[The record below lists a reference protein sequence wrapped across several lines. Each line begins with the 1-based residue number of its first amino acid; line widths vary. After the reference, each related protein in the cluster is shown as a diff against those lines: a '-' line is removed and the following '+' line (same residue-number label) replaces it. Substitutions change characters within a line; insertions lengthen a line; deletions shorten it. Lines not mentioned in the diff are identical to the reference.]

1 MRFYGGDASPAAC
14 PRGAVTLGLE
24 PDPLFTNISG
34 GERVLRSLS
43 DLSLPECLSPLATA
57 TERPIGFRHRTLPIC
72 AVQYP
77 IERNDPDGAQLLYNF
92 ATCVCGAAASWEEDA
107 IIRLAVERIRQAA
120 PEGRVLCAVS
130 GGVDSAVCAR
140 LASMAVGDRLMCVF
154 VDTGLFRQGEPEN
167 VISTF
172 MDSPGTCGGAC
183 GCQRGLPA
191 RPLRRAQPG

>member
-1 MRFYGGDASPAAC
+1 MPDAP
-14 PRGAVTLGLE
+14 GH
-24 PDPLFTNISG
+24 
-34 GERVLRSLS
+34 
-43 DLSLPECLSPLATA
+43 A
-57 TERPIGFRHRTLPIC
+57 TERPIGFRHRTLPFY

-92 ATCVCGAAASWEEDA
+92 ATHICGAEAAWDEDA
-107 IIRLAVERIRQAA
+107 MILLAIERVREAA

-172 MDSPGTCGGAC
+172 MDSW
-183 GCQRGLPA
+183 GLWWRMWMPA
-191 RPLRRAQPG
+191 RPSCTPSPACAAGMTRSASPRS